1 MSLLNYL
8 VNKEGGGWL
17 GYRGLY
23 AIIFASPQFGLFAY
37 WVTYT
42 GVTLGA
48 GMFYLTLLPILFGLI
63 ITGVLPGRSGITTK
77 NFAIFAIWAVLAYS
91 LYDWARVPMNIFVGV
106 PFWEHW
112 FDWGDSILG
121 GQGTIFTYGNLT
133 TGLISHILRGLGF
146 AMAYYILV
154 RRVTPLSAFIFAFFM
169 TVYYWIVF
177 PVFVL
182 TDALPPWIWWFTAWQ
197 SHMAFAGGLWL
208 APKIF
213 GYYKRKDQ
221 IVPEEKTEYHRSWKT
236 TLFAI
241 LTVHGFGLAIG
252 FILFGYVVGSQ
263 PPSTYPVFGYGK
275 PPPIVIDGFSSYY
288 WAIPSV
294 IAGLTF
300 LYLTIRSRRKD
311 NSLDQISFA

>member
-106 PFWEHW
+106 PFWDHW

-121 GQGTIFTYGNLT
+121 GQGYDLYIWKLDHWTHKSHTPRIRVRHGVLHSRKKSDT
-133 TGLISHILRGLGF
+133 TVRIYLCFFHDCLLLDRLSCVCPNRCSSALDMVVHRLAVAHGLC
-146 AMAYYILV
+146 
-154 RRVTPLSAFIFAFFM
+154 RR
-169 TVYYWIVF
+169 IV
-177 PVFVL
+177 
-182 TDALPPWIWWFTAWQ
+182 
-197 SHMAFAGGLWL
+197 AG
-208 APKIF
+208 A
-213 GYYKRKDQ
+213 
-221 IVPEEKTEYHRSWKT
+221 
-236 TLFAI
+236 
-241 LTVHGFGLAIG
+241 
-252 FILFGYVVGSQ
+252 
-263 PPSTYPVFGYGK
+263 
-275 PPPIVIDGFSSYY
+275 
-288 WAIPSV
+288 
-294 IAGLTF
+294 
-300 LYLTIRSRRKD
+300 
-311 NSLDQISFA
+311 